1 MVAPTRL
8 PGASSSLSKALFNEY
23 GVIITTLE
31 GGVAPAQAESVR
43 VWEAKTPSKTKQ
55 CDASM
60 RSAPTVTMALSNGI
74 VLRRAI
80 VATSVAALTI
90 VSLHG
95 ADSSKPSAS
104 ISVPTTSA
112 VKPPCPRPSG
122 NGMDTWRRV
131 CNGQRRDMQRQVFVL
146 TSEPHRCAADPP
158 CEGERIW
165 MDETDVTKSSRNL
178 SWPPAIPPSRSA
190 LRQRTSFLMRRQRT
204 WLLVRWYSLPLPGL
218 CR

>member
-1 MVAPTRL
+1 MRVPRAGPGAGDSSPHPPTMRRPLITRL
-8 PGASSSLSKALFNEY
+8 LPLSTARRLCTTAILQCVRLSFGSSDVAARGVFKCYRKLCSMNTMAALSLRLRWS
-23 GVIITTLE
+23 G
-31 GGVAPAQAESVR
+31 PAQAESVR
-43 VWEAKTPSKTKQ
+43 VWETKTPSKTKQ

-112 VKPPCPRPSG
+112 VKPPGPRPSG

-146 TSEPHRCAADPP
+146 TSEPHRCTADPL
-158 CEGERIW
+158 CEGERIL
-165 MDETDVTKSSRNL
+165 D
-178 SWPPAIPPSRSA
+178 
-190 LRQRTSFLMRRQRT
+190 
-204 WLLVRWYSLPLPGL
+204 G
-218 CR
+218 